1 MMPDT
6 PVFATPPGASGN
18 TIGAEGVQLDLL
30 GLTVMAM
37 APGPVDLALHGVR
50 PTLVVAPPHGK
61 GGTVEVARIEGTAVD
76 TLPATAG
83 GFDLH
88 APVPSFEL
96 VCVNHGWECLIEM
109 DEAKLPH
116 LAAEAHGGRFGFDK
130 PIDGGHDPALAQLAG
145 LAIEHLRRGEPDR
158 LYVEGLSVAMTARAF
173 EVVRADAVRPVPTR
187 GTDTRV
193 ARAID
198 YAEAHLGTN
207 LSIADLASV
216 AAMSPSW
223 FQQCFR
229 AATGRPVHA
238 YVRERRLKRARIL
251 VLEGSLPLQQIAHA
265 CGFADASHMGR
276 AFKARFGTTPGRAR
290 EG

>member
-1 MMPDT
+1 MADA

-18 TIGAEGVQLDLL
+18 TIGAGGVQLDLL

-37 APGPVDLALHGVR
+37 APGRVELILAGVR
-50 PTLVVAPPHGK
+50 SMLVVPPMDRK
-61 GGTVEVARIEGTAVD
+61 GGTTIEVCVDGNRLGRLPTA
-76 TLPATAG
+76 TG

-88 APVPSFEL
+88 APASSLEL
-96 VCVNHGWECLIEM
+96 VAENFGWECLVEL
-109 DEAKLPH
+109 DEAKLP
-116 LAAEAHGGRFGFDK
+116 LFAAEAHDGGFGFRD
-130 PIDGGHDPALAQLAG
+130 PIEGGHDAALAQLAS
-145 LAIEHLRRGEPDR
+145 LTIDHLRRGEPDR

-223 FQQCFR
+223 FQHCFR

-238 YVRERRLKRARIL
+238 YVRERRLERARIL
-251 VLEGSLPLQQIAHA
+251 VLEGSLPLQQIAHTT
-265 CGFADASHMGR
+265 GFADASHLGR
-276 AFKARFGTTPGRAR
+276 AFKARF
-290 EG
+290 